1 MYFREV
7 LIDLD
12 STTIALPVNLR
23 VQVRIDTA
31 DVTAKPPQVAKE
43 GRTPESQR
51 TQKRTQK

>member
-12 STTIALPVNLR
+12 STAIELPVNLR
-23 VQVRIDTA
+23 VQVRIDTT
-31 DVTAKPPQVAKE
+31 DNTDKSPQIARE
-43 GRTPESQR
+43 ERTPESQR